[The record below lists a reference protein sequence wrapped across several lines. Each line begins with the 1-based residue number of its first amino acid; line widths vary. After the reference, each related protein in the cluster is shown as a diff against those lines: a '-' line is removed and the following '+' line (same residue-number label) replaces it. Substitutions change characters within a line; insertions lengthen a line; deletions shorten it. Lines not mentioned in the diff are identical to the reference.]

1 MLPAKPDI
9 LKCPHCGR
17 LMRISALMSG
27 NTFDMVQWSDTKR
40 VTPMMES
47 VSPVLKCPV
56 CKKYFFYNRDQIV
69 GSCNTWCNSSWG
81 HLSYKSLKEA
91 LGQLQPQGKDEIT
104 LRIMLLQGFNDH
116 YGGCH
121 GTLPRTDAPADEHK
135 FFNDNAKRLLELISE
150 NKLFCAEIYR
160 ELGEFDKSLELLND
174 IACDNRIAAI
184 AEHIKERASR
194 RDSRVFV
201 VAGCGECERT
211 AIKDEDMIVYKR
223 RKDIARTNIFKRL
236 VNKLADKYINDDTEV
251 F

>member
-1 MLPAKPDI
+1 
-9 LKCPHCGR
+9 
-17 LMRISALMSG
+17 
-27 NTFDMVQWSDTKR
+27 
-40 VTPMMES
+40 
-47 VSPVLKCPV
+47 
-56 CKKYFFYNRDQIV
+56 
-69 GSCNTWCNSSWG
+69 
-81 HLSYKSLKEA
+81 
-91 LGQLQPQGKDEIT
+91 
-104 LRIMLLQGFNDH
+104 MLLQGFNDH

-160 ELGEFDKSLELLND
+160 ELGEFDKSLELLNEELLND
-174 IACDNRIAAI
+174 IVCDNRIAAI
-184 AEHIKERASR
+184 AEHIKECASR
-194 RDSRVFV
+194 HDSRVFV

-236 VNKLADKYINDDTEV
+236 VNKLADKYINDETEE

>member
-1 MLPAKPDI
+1 MLPAKPNI

-17 LMRISALMSG
+17 HMRISALMSG
-27 NTFDMVQWSDTKR
+27 NTFDMVQWSDTKC

-56 CKKYFFYNRDQIV
+56 CAKYFFYNRNLIV
-69 GSCNTWCNSSWG
+69 GECNAWGNSSWG

-116 YGGCH
+116 YGGCL
-121 GTLPRTDAPADEHK
+121 GTLPRTDAPADERK
-135 FFNDNAKRLLELISE
+135 LFDDNARRLLKLIPE

-174 IACDNRIAAI
+174 VVCDPSIATI
-184 AEHIKERASR
+184 AEHIRERASR
-194 RDSRVFV
+194 RDSSVFI

-211 AIKDEDMIVYKR
+211 AIKDEEMIVYKR

-236 VNKLADKYINDDTEV
+236 VNKLADKYINDDTDV

>member
-1 MLPAKPDI
+1 MLPAKPNI

-17 LMRISALMSG
+17 HMRISALISG
-27 NTFDMVQWSDTKR
+27 NTFDMVQWSDTKC

-56 CKKYFFYNRDQIV
+56 CAKYFFYNRNLII
-69 GSCNTWCNSSWG
+69 GECNAWGNSSWG
-81 HLSYKSLKEA
+81 YLSYKSLKEA

-116 YGGCH
+116 YGGCL
-121 GTLPRTDAPADEHK
+121 GTLPRTDAPADERK
-135 FFNDNAKRLLELISE
+135 LFDDNARRLLKLIPE

-174 IACDNRIAAI
+174 IVCDNRIAAI
-184 AEHIKERASR
+184 AEHIKKCASR
-194 RDSRVFV
+194 HDSRVFV

-223 RKDIARTNIFKRL
+223 RKDIARMNIFKRL
-236 VNKLADKYINDDTEV
+236 VNKLADKYINDDTDV